1 MSAELH
7 KTHTHI
13 HIQKQ
18 SERVYKH
25 AICETP
31 NVMVIICLPQ
41 HTNIEKEY
49 NRHETQHQ
57 RNY

>member
-1 MSAELH
+1 MSTGL
-7 KTHTHI
+7 HI
-13 HIQKQ
+13 HTKK
-18 SERVYKH
+18 SVYKH

-41 HTNIEKEY
+41 HLYIAKEY
-49 NRHETQHQ
+49 NRHEVQHQ